1 MRRFNLLSLMCLVL
15 LFAASSAT
23 VRAQKNP
30 PPDEEMQQTV
40 PPQPRPNL
48 MAQLGLTQDQIKQIR
63 QINQAKKPQMRA
75 AQDRLREANR
85 TLDQAIYA
93 DVANDVE
100 IQARLKDVQTAH
112 AEVIKIRS
120 LTELAVRKILSPDQL
135 AKFREVREKFAE
147 QKENMQQQQQLNN
160 RRMNAPNRRNNLRN
174 NILKNNLRKP
184 IKNQ

>member
-1 MRRFNLLSLMCLVL
+1 MRKFNLLSLMCLVL

-23 VRAQKNP
+23 VKAQNNP
-30 PPDEEMQQTV
+30 PPDEEMRQTV
-40 PPQPRPNL
+40 PPRPNL

-85 TLDQAIYA
+85 NLDQAIYA

-100 IQARLKDVQTAH
+100 IQARLKDVQAAH

-135 AKFREVREKFAE
+135 AKFRDVREKFAE
-147 QKENMQQQQQLNN
+147 QKENMQQRMNN
-160 RRMNAPNRRNNLRN
+160 RQMNAPNRRNNLRN
-174 NILKNNLRKP
+174 NVLKNNLRKP
-184 IKNQ
+184 TNNQ